1 MGCPLVSRLLA
12 VNIPSI
18 SVMST
23 RPLVI
28 LYIKVALLT
37 VTYNARFPIARFRCN
52 GFARHHFATV
62 RVLAGGRIKRFRLSH
77 EAES

>member
-23 RPLVI
+23 RPLVV
-28 LYIKVALLT
+28 LYIEVALLT
-37 VTYNARFPIARFRCN
+37 VTYNARFRCN
-52 GFARHHFATV
+52 GFARHHFVTV